1 MIRRILLSAVLIIAA
16 AQIANAQQI
25 QSSIMSGPHKT
36 DFQTF
41 LVQPIDKAGNFTFS
55 NLAFFQRYHQAED
68 QPFDELGV
76 QGIVFWNFTKSLS
89 IGPGL
94 YYNNPKG
101 LMPKAVL
108 QTHHT
113 LGPLTLITNPA
124 LYYHENNFW
133 GGELFVQATFIEPV
147 DEKLSLF
154 GQLNTLTT
162 WDRFADHGRSFVQ
175 LRIGT
180 RFERGFQ
187 LGLAYDKDWYTAQK
201 LSQSSLGL
209 FIEQW
214 F

>member
-1 MIRRILLSAVLIIAA
+1 MIRKTLLAIILVCTSTLVLH
-16 AQIANAQQI
+16 AQQI
-25 QSSIMSGPHKT
+25 QSSIMGGPYKT

-41 LVQPIDKAGNFTFS
+41 VVQPLGEAGNFTFT
-55 NLAFFQRYHQAED
+55 NLAFFQRYHQPED

-76 QGIVFWNFTKSLS
+76 QGVVFWNFSKSLG

-108 QTHHT
+108 QTYHV

-124 LYYHENNFW
+124 IYYHEDKFW
-133 GGELFVQATFIEPV
+133 GGELFAQATFIEPI
-147 DEKLSLF
+147 DPKISFF

-180 RFERGFQ
+180 RFKKGFQ
-187 LGLAYDKDWYTAQK
+187 LGLAYDKDWYTPQK
-201 LSQSSLGL
+201 FSQSSLGL